1 MKLNKE
7 QNDAVLY
14 GEGPCMVL
22 APPGS
27 GKTLVITRRVQHLI
41 EERHIPP
48 EKILVITFTRYAAR
62 EMKERFVRLVN
73 GVNYPATFGTFHSV
87 FYSILRQEYGIN
99 SHHLLSEQE
108 SLILLKESLNQ
119 TYIESEVQVEDEE
132 ELLRELSQEIGVV
145 KNGLYRLDE
154 FQSQYLNMEEFT
166 ELFRAYESKKKQ
178 MHKFDFDDMLVQ
190 CYALFRKYSA
200 ILHKWQR
207 NFQYI
212 LIDEFQDINKVQYEV
227 IKMLAFPENN
237 LFVVGDDDQS
247 IYGFRGSDPEFM
259 QDMRKDFPNLTV
271 IPLSYNYRSTEYI
284 VGAASRVI
292 FHNEKRL
299 KKQVMAFKE
308 KGKSVHIQEVRDQ
321 AEESDYVASE
331 IAKKV
336 QEGWNPGEI
345 AVLYR
350 AGLHARMLTEMMK
363 DRQIPFQMKEYVPNF
378 YKHFIVKDMLA
389 YMQLAMGKR
398 DRHLFLLICNRP
410 VRYLARNAM
419 SGEQIS
425 FEELRRFY
433 CDKAWM
439 QDIID
444 QFDVDIRMMQNM
456 APYAAVQY
464 IRKRIGYDE
473 FLKKYCEEKE
483 IPLAQCIEV
492 LKEFE
497 TRCKQYQTYQELLEH
512 VRIYTEELEEQEKQ
526 KGRRQSV
533 EEDKVQLMTMHAAKG
548 LEFRAVY
555 IIHANEGDIPYQKA
569 KSPRELEEERRLFY
583 VGMTRAKEELTISY
597 YVENNGNRA
606 ERSRFVNEIFGRK
619 KNI

>member
-166 ELFRAYESKKKQ
+166 ELFRAYESEKKQ

-200 ILHKWQR
+200 ILHKWKR

-473 FLKKYCEEKE
+473 FLKKYCEEKK

>member
-7 QNDAVLY
+7 QNDAVFH

-41 EERHIPP
+41 EKVHIPP

-62 EMKERFVRLVN
+62 EMKERFEKLVN
-73 GVNYPATFGTFHSV
+73 GMNYPVTFGTFHSV
-87 FYSILRQEYGIN
+87 FYSILKQEYVIN

-108 SLILLKESLNQ
+108 SLIILKESLNQ
-119 TYIESEVQVEDEE
+119 TYIESDVQVEDEE
-132 ELLRELSQEIGVV
+132 ELLRDIAQEIGVV

-154 FQSQYLNMEEFT
+154 FHSQHLNTDEFT

-178 MHKFDFDDMLVQ
+178 VHKFDFDDMLVQ
-190 CYALFRKYSA
+190 CYALFRKYSSV
-200 ILHKWQR
+200 LHKWQR
-207 NFQYI
+207 VFRYI

-227 IKMLAFPENN
+227 IKMLALPENN

-259 QDMRKDFPNLTV
+259 QDMRKDFPNLSV

-299 KKQVMAFKE
+299 RKQVMAFKD

-321 AEESDYVASE
+321 AEECEYVVSE
-331 IAKKV
+331 LAKKL
-336 QEGWNPGEI
+336 QEGWKPCEI

-350 AGLHARMLTEMMK
+350 AGIHARMLTEMLK
-363 DRQIPFQMKEYVPNF
+363 DRQISFQMKEYVPNF

-419 SGEQIS
+419 SGEKIS
-425 FEELRRFY
+425 FEDLRRFY
-433 CDKAWM
+433 CDKEWM

-444 QFDVDIRMMQNM
+444 QFDIDIRMIQNM

-464 IRKRIGYDE
+464 IRKRIGYDD
-473 FLKKYCEEKE
+473 FLKKYCEEKG
-483 IPLAQCIEV
+483 IPLQQCMEV
-492 LKEFE
+492 LQEFE
-497 TRCKQYQTYQELLEH
+497 IRCKQYQNYQDLLEH
-512 VRIYTEELEEQEKQ
+512 VRVYTEELEEQEKR
-526 KGRRQSV
+526 KGYKQSV
-533 EEDKVQLMTMHAAKG
+533 EDEKIQLMTMHAAKG
-548 LEFRAVY
+548 LEFRAVF

-569 KSPRELEEERRLFY
+569 KSVKNLEEERRLFY
-583 VGMTRAKEELTISY
+583 VGMTRAKEELLISY
-597 YVENNGNRA
+597 YVENNGNRV
-606 ERSRFVNEIFGRK
+606 ERSRFVDEILGRK
-619 KNI
+619 KKG

>member
-7 QNDAVLY
+7 QNDAVLH

-27 GKTLVITRRVQHLI
+27 GKTLIITRRVQHLI
-41 EERHIPP
+41 EERNIPP

-62 EMKERFVRLVN
+62 EMKERFARLTN
-73 GVNYPATFGTFHSV
+73 GVNYPVVFGTFHSV
-87 FYSILRQEYGIN
+87 FYSILKQEYGIN

-190 CYALFRKYSA
+190 CYALFRKYSV
-200 ILHKWQR
+200 ILRKWQR

-227 IKMLAFPENN
+227 IKMLVLPENN

-259 QDMRKDFPNLTV
+259 QDMRKDFANLTV

-299 KKQVMAFKE
+299 KKQVMAFKR

-321 AEESDYVASE
+321 AEESAYVASE

-336 QEGWNPGEI
+336 QEGWKPCEI

-350 AGLHARMLTEMMK
+350 AGLQARMLTEMMK
-363 DRQIPFQMKEYVPNF
+363 DRQLLFQMKEYVPNF

-419 SGEQIS
+419 HEEQVS
-425 FEELRRFY
+425 FEDLRKFY
-433 CDKAWM
+433 CDKIWM

-492 LKEFE
+492 LQEFE
-497 TRCKQYQTYQELLEH
+497 ARCKQYQTYQELLEH
-512 VRIYTEELEEQEKQ
+512 VRIYTDELEEQAKQ
-526 KGRRQSV
+526 KGCRQSV

-569 KSPRELEEERRLFY
+569 KTPRELEEERRLFY

-619 KNI
+619 KNG

>member
-227 IKMLAFPENN
+227 IKMLALPENN

>member
-321 AEESDYVASE
+321 AEESDYIASE

-410 VRYLARNAM
+410 VRYLARNVM

>member
-227 IKMLAFPENN
+227 IKMLALPENN

-483 IPLAQCIEV
+483 IPLAQCIEM

>member
-119 TYIESEVQVEDEE
+119 TYIESEVEVEDEE

>member
-154 FQSQYLNMEEFT
+154 FQSHYLNMEEFT

-227 IKMLAFPENN
+227 IKMLALPENN

-597 YVENNGNRA
+597 YVENNGKRA

>member
-48 EKILVITFTRYAAR
+48 EKVLVITFTRYAAR

-227 IKMLAFPENN
+227 IKMLALPENN

-259 QDMRKDFPNLTV
+259 QDMRKDYPNLTV

>member
-119 TYIESEVQVEDEE
+119 TYIESEVEVEDEE

-410 VRYLARNAM
+410 VRYLARNVM

>member
-321 AEESDYVASE
+321 AEESDYIASE

>member
-1 MKLNKE
+1 M
-7 QNDAVLY
+7 
-14 GEGPCMVL
+14 
-22 APPGS
+22 
-27 GKTLVITRRVQHLI
+27 
-41 EERHIPP
+41 
-48 EKILVITFTRYAAR
+48 
-62 EMKERFVRLVN
+62 
-73 GVNYPATFGTFHSV
+73 
-87 FYSILRQEYGIN
+87 
-99 SHHLLSEQE
+99 
-108 SLILLKESLNQ
+108 
-119 TYIESEVQVEDEE
+119 
-132 ELLRELSQEIGVV
+132 
-145 KNGLYRLDE
+145 
-154 FQSQYLNMEEFT
+154 
-166 ELFRAYESKKKQ
+166 
-178 MHKFDFDDMLVQ
+178 
-190 CYALFRKYSA
+190 
-200 ILHKWQR
+200 
-207 NFQYI
+207 
-212 LIDEFQDINKVQYEV
+212 IDEFQDINKVQYEV
-227 IKMLAFPENN
+227 IKMLALPENN

>member
-119 TYIESEVQVEDEE
+119 TYIESEVEVEDEE

-200 ILHKWQR
+200 ILHKWKR

-497 TRCKQYQTYQELLEH
+497 TRCKQYQTYQKLLEH